1 MALSPHPTRQTTSH
15 DVLLSAFAGR
25 PQAERRRAGH
35 TKRRS
40 TQLRSGPPD
49 PSLGGGGDAA
59 WNFVASGQEPPS
71 MEKPARAPDA
81 PLSSQEVAELMR
93 MGSWRLGRLAIPQI
107 ELLVSQVCIEPSWD
121 VDTYTSP

>member
-1 MALSPHPTRQTTSH
+1 
-15 DVLLSAFAGR
+15 
-25 PQAERRRAGH
+25 
-35 TKRRS
+35 
-40 TQLRSGPPD
+40 
-49 PSLGGGGDAA
+49 
-59 WNFVASGQEPPS
+59 

-107 ELLVSQVCIEPSWD
+107 ELLVSQVCIEPYWD

>member
-1 MALSPHPTRQTTSH
+1 
-15 DVLLSAFAGR
+15 
-25 PQAERRRAGH
+25 
-35 TKRRS
+35 
-40 TQLRSGPPD
+40 
-49 PSLGGGGDAA
+49 
-59 WNFVASGQEPPS
+59 